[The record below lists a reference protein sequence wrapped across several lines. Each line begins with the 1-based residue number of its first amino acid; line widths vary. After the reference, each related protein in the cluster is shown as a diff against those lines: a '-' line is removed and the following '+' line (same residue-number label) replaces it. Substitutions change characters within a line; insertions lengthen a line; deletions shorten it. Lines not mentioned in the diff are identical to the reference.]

1 MKGQFEVERKCK
13 HCGSTYKTHSDWD
26 VRMIYDSRIES
37 PLLPYYQE
45 MVDLYLKGYSL
56 RDIAIKYDCQYRT
69 AREIMLRQGISLRK
83 RGSWKTN
90 LAIKQ
95 SNGELDLNL
104 LHNITNPIGTHT
116 KHNRGN
122 K

>member
-1 MKGQFEVERKCK
+1 MLGQFEVERKCI
-13 HCGSTYKTHSDWD
+13 HCGSTFKTQRDWD

-56 RDIAIKYDCQYRT
+56 RDIAKKYDCQYRT
-69 AREIMLRQGISLRK
+69 TRHIILSQGITLRG

-90 LAIKQ
+90 LLIKK
-95 SNGELDLNL
+95 SNSIQTEIKSVKGD
-104 LHNITNPIGTHT
+104 I
-116 KHNRGN
+116 
-122 K
+122 